1 MSFSP
6 FDEQMMKIALTLA
19 RRGLG
24 TVAPNPCVGAVI
36 ANEVTGEVIARGM
49 TQPGGRPHAETEALK
64 RAGERSRG
72 ATLYVTLEPC
82 AHHGKTPPCADAVIA
97 AGISRVVVGVE
108 DPDPRTRGDGVQ
120 RLRDAGIRVS
130 VGCRARDARWVTL
143 GHILRVSARRPFV
156 QLKMALAHDGEL
168 PRGAAGQALFVT
180 GPESL
185 ALAHRFRAESDAIL
199 IGAGTARD
207 DNPELTCRLPG
218 LTGRSPVRVVL
229 SRSLDLAS
237 DLKLVRTARD
247 VPVWVFTG
255 DAPDEGRVRA
265 LEAAGVRI
273 FRQPSE
279 GGRLRL
285 ASVLET
291 LAEEGITRLLV
302 EGGEAVWVWFAAG
315 RMVDE
320 VVLFQAH
327 GDGKGDLSPAALAV
341 RYAPGLDL
349 SPASHRRVGADAV
362 STYRVVD
369 LPRPDIG
376 RSA

>member
-1 MSFSP
+1 MSITP
-6 FDEQMMKIALTLA
+6 FDKQMMRIALTLA

-24 TVAPNPCVGAVI
+24 TVAPNPAVGAVI
-36 ANEVTGEVIARGM
+36 ADEVTGEVIARGM
-49 TQPGGRPHAETEALK
+49 TQPGGRPHAETEALR
-64 RAGERSRG
+64 RAGERARG

-97 AGISRVVVGVE
+97 AGLGRVVVGVE
-108 DPDPRTRGDGVQ
+108 DPDPRTGGDGVR

-130 VGCRARDARWVTL
+130 VGCRAAEARWVTL

-156 QLKMALAHDGEL
+156 QLKMALAHDGAL

-180 GPESL
+180 GTESL

-199 IGAGTARD
+199 IGAATARD

-218 LTGRSPVRVVL
+218 LTGRSPVRIVL
-229 SRSLDLAS
+229 SRSLDLPL

-247 VPVWVFTG
+247 VPVWIFTG
-255 DAPDEGRVRA
+255 EAPDAERVRA
-265 LEAAGVRI
+265 LEAAGVRVLRI
-273 FRQPSE
+273 PSE

-285 ASVLET
+285 ARVLET
-291 LAEEGITRLLV
+291 LADEGITRLLV
-302 EGGEAVWVWFAAG
+302 EGGGAVWASFAAE

-349 SPASHRRVGADAV
+349 SLTSHRRVGADAV